1 MKSFIYICLALL
13 IGGGIVWGFVASGK
27 NSQKIAAYSASD
39 PAAPKIEVTQTDFD
53 FGSIT
58 VNDSPAHA
66 FEIKN
71 SGKSPLVISD
81 IMTSCHC
88 TSAKLKISGQP
99 DSPEFGMM
107 EGENN
112 WQASL
117 DSGQSAQ
124 LEVVYKPAVMP
135 VKGQVSRVVTFNT
148 NDPQNKTMQLQISAN
163 VQ

>member
-1 MKSFIYICLALL
+1 MRTFIFICLALL

-27 NSQKIAAYSASD
+27 SNQKIATYSISD
-39 PAAPKIEVTQTDFD
+39 PAAPKAEVKETAFD

-58 VNDSPAHA
+58 VSDTPSHS

-71 SGKSPLVISD
+71 SGKNPLVISD

-107 EGENN
+107 EGQNN

-124 LEVVYKPAVMP
+124 LEVIYKPAVMP